1 MNDKNQ
7 ILAEHFER
15 LKELIP
21 EVYSQKV
28 MNSGGDENTQLFQL
42 LKRSL
47 GIVEAIYLQGGSPF
61 NPATVEEYAKVIK
74 EVKSMGYNY
83 NGNEGLLEK
92 ATGQLIMKAKK
103 PMEKAKGKKKESGSD
118 RKAM

>member
-21 EVYSQKV
+21 EVYSQEV
-28 MNSGGDENTQLFQL
+28 MKTEDGDETKLFQL

-61 NPATVEEYAKVIK
+61 NPATVEEYARVVK
-74 EVKSMGYNY
+74 EVKSMGYDY
-83 NGNEGLLEK
+83 SGNEGLLEK

>member
-21 EVYSQKV
+21 EVYSHEM
-28 MNSGGDENTQLFQL
+28 MNTGSDEKTKLFQL

-47 GIVEAIYLQGGSPF
+47 GIVEAIYLQDGSPF
-61 NPATVEEYAKVIK
+61 NPATVEEYAQVVK
-74 EVKSMGYNY
+74 EVKTMGYDY
-83 NGNEGLLEK
+83 RGNEGLLEK

-103 PMEKAKGKKKESGSD
+103 PMEKAKGRKKDTGSN